1 MIDHVSIAVRDL
13 EGLGRFY
20 EAVLATLGYVR
31 LANRPATI
39 GFGKKYPEFWLNE
52 RRNMTPVDADSG
64 VHICLRARS
73 ADVVQAFFAAA
84 LKAGGSSDG
93 EPGPRS
99 GQMKG
104 YYAAFIRDPEGNR
117 IEAATFTADQAVYS

>member
-13 EGLGRFY
+13 AASTRFY
-20 EAVLATLGYVR
+20 EAVLATLGYAK
-31 LANRPATI
+31 LADRPATI

-52 RRNMTPVDADSG
+52 RRSMTPVDADSG
-64 VHICLRARS
+64 AHICLRAR
-73 ADVVQAFFAAA
+73 DVEAVQAFHAAA

-93 EPGPRS
+93 APGPRS
-99 GQMKG
+99 GQIGG

-117 IEAATFTADQAVYS
+117 IEAATFGAAQ

>member
-13 EGLGRFY
+13 EGCGRFY
-20 EAVLATLGYVR
+20 EAVLATLGYTK

-52 RRNMTPVDADSG
+52 RRHMNSVDADSG
-64 VHICLRARS
+64 VHICLRARD
-73 ADVVQAFFAAA
+73 ANVVQAFHAAA
-84 LKAGGSSDG
+84 IKAGGASDG
-93 EPGPRS
+93 EPGPRL

-117 IEAATFTADQAVYS
+117 IEAATFTPGP

>member
-13 EGLGRFY
+13 EGCGRFY
-20 EAVLATLGYVR
+20 ETVLATLGYAR
-31 LANRPATI
+31 LATRPATI

-52 RRNMTPVDADSG
+52 RRNMTPVDPDSG
-64 VHICLRARS
+64 VHICLRARG
-73 ADVVQAFFAAA
+73 ADVVQAFHAAA
-84 LKAGGSSDG
+84 IKAGGASDG

-117 IEAATFTADQAVYS
+117 IEAATFTAD